1 MRRAFLALLFSFFA
15 LVTAQAQVVNG
26 KTLVEPR
33 LLASVSEIEPGKPFQ
48 VGVHLKIED
57 GWHTYWV
64 NSGDSGI
71 PITLEWKLPP
81 GWKAGEIQWPLPQKH
96 IEPGDIVTYG
106 YEGDLLLMVEL
117 TPPAEFS
124 AADAPAPAAA
134 ELKVE
139 ASWLVCDQSCVPG
152 SGELAL
158 TLPVA
163 NGEKRPPTP
172 PEDAALFA
180 KFNAQL
186 PQQTPPPFTLKW
198 EPHDTEVYLK
208 IEGAPSGTKLEFYP
222 VTPILRHPEPL
233 GPTSIRIPYP
243 QPPEPAELDGLL
255 IATAPDGTRQG
266 WSVHHTNER
275 GDTSGS
281 TTAAAADGGKSA
293 AASGQSGGGTGG
305 GGFKVETLA
314 QAILYGFAGGFILNL
329 MPCVLPVIAL
339 KIFGFINQ
347 VGESRQ
353 RVFRLG
359 MAFVAG
365 IFAWFMLLAL
375 LVVGARMAGHEV
387 TWAFQF
393 QNPKFLLGMAVLI
406 FIFALNL
413 IGVFEIWLPG
423 TAKLAAASEKKGYSG
438 AFLHGVFATLLATPC
453 TAPLLGAAVA
463 FAFTQSSLN
472 IFLIFFSVAAGMGF
486 PYVLLSAQPAWMR
499 FLPRPGNWMV
509 RLKQIMGFLLLAT
522 VAWLF
527 EALGETAASTIWLF
541 LSIGI
546 GCWIFGMWVQPTVS
560 RGRQAMALFSIAGVI
575 TLGSFLSQPKMEDW
589 EPWSPER
596 MSTLLQEGK
605 PVFVDFTADWCV
617 NCKYNENFVL
627 NRKAVKDAMKG
638 FVTLK
643 ADWTK
648 GDKRITAELKR
659 LGRAGVP
666 VYAVYPPNAGEG
678 AMPDVLP
685 EILTQATVIDA
696 LKKAKQ

>member
-1 MRRAFLALLFSFFA
+1 MLTGMMLRAFFALLVFFFA
-15 LVTAQAQVVNG
+15 LVPAQAQVVNG
-26 KTLVEPR
+26 KTIVEPR
-33 LLASVSEIEPGKPFQ
+33 LLANVSEIEAGKPFKA
-48 VGVHLKIED
+48 GVYLQIAEK
-57 GWHTYWV
+57 WHTYWA

-71 PITLEWKLPP
+71 PVTLEWKLPP
-81 GWKAGEIQWPLPQKH
+81 GWKAGEIQWPLPDKH

-106 YEGDLLLMVEL
+106 YEKEVMLMVEL
-117 TPPAEFS
+117 TPPAEGL
-124 AADAPAPAAA
+124 ADGV

-139 ASWLVCDQSCVPG
+139 ASWLVCEQSCVPG
-152 SGELAL
+152 SAELSLA
-158 TLPVA
+158 LPVA
-163 NGEKRPPTP
+163 NGEQRPPVP

-186 PQQTPPPFTLKW
+186 PQETPPPFTLRW

-208 IEGAPSGTKLEFYP
+208 IEGAPADTKLEFYP
-222 VTPILRHPEPL
+222 ITPILRHPEPL
-233 GPTSIRIPYP
+233 GPTTIRIPYP
-243 QPPEPAELDGLL
+243 EPSEPAELDGLL
-255 IATAPDGTRQG
+255 IATAADGTRQG
-266 WSVHHTNER
+266 WSLNHSNER
-275 GDTSGS
+275 SAAPK
-281 TTAAAADGGKSA
+281 AAASGGKSA
-293 AASGQSGGGTGG
+293 AAASGSAPSGG
-305 GGFKVETLA
+305 FMKVESLA

-359 MAFVAG
+359 MAFVGG
-365 IFAWFMLLAL
+365 IFAWFLLIAL
-375 LVVGARMAGHEV
+375 LVIGARMAGHEI

-438 AFLHGVFATLLATPC
+438 AFFHGVFATLLATPC
-453 TAPLLGAAVA
+453 TAPLLGAALA
-463 FAFTQSSLN
+463 FALTQSSLN
-472 IFLIFFSVAAGMGF
+472 VIVTFMSIAAGMSF
-486 PYVLLSAQPAWMR
+486 PYVLLCAQPAWMR

-509 RLKQIMGFLLLAT
+509 RLKQIMGFLLLVT

-527 EALGETAASTIWLF
+527 EALGEGAAPAIWLF

-546 GCWIFGMWVQPTVS
+546 GCWIFGTWVQPTVS

-575 TLGSFLSQPKMEDW
+575 TLGSVLAQPKVEDW
-589 EPWSPER
+589 EPWTPER
-596 MSTLLQEGK
+596 QAALLKEGK
-605 PVFVDFTADWCV
+605 PFFVDFTADWCV

-627 NRKAVKDAMKG
+627 NRQGVKDAMKG

-643 ADWTK
+643 ADWTT
-648 GDKRITAELKR
+648 GDKKITAEIKR

-666 VYAVYPPNAGEG
+666 VYAVYPPGAGEG
-678 AMPDVLP
+678 AMPEVLP
-685 EILTQATVIDA
+685 ELLTQGIVIDA
-696 LKKAKQ
+696 LKRAKE